1 MNEILYVLAGAAA
14 PVAVQLLASFFQSRS
29 EKRRLE
35 QERRLKVIDIYESKR
50 QQAIAEYTSLL
61 GAMQSYYQID
71 AEFTVGRYLACASN
85 ASVYVS
91 KQARDLIERLTNVI
105 LNFHSGKVSD
115 DGTVLKKRFL
125 IDVSFEQLSRELLSL
140 LHDEMR
146 ENLFKS

>member
-14 PVAVQLLASFFQSRS
+14 PVAVQLLASIFQARS
-29 EKRRLE
+29 EKRRIE

-61 GAMQSYYQID
+61 GAMQSYYQVD
-71 AEFTVGRYLACASN
+71 VEFTVGRYLACAAN

-105 LNFHSGKVSD
+105 LNFHTDKASYD
-115 DGTVLKKRFL
+115 ETILKKRFL
-125 IDVSFEQLSRELLSL
+125 KDVSFEKLSRELLSL